1 MPDEVIAGSDKFGGG
16 ADAPPLFSLKQDEIK
31 LSCSGIGGELPLPL
45 WERVGVRG
53 YGLSIDL
60 NPSPGSH
67 LSMRSDLSH
76 KGRGEANPLTPIQSK
91 AITLECRGDGANR
104 FAP

>member
-1 MPDEVIAGSDKFGGG
+1 MSDEVIDEVITDPAQYSGS
-16 ADAPPLFSLKQDEIK
+16 ASALPLFVNGETR
-31 LSCSGIGGELPLPL
+31 LSCNGIGGELPLPL

-76 KGRGEANPLTPIQSK
+76 KGRGGLNPRTEAVQSK
-91 AITLECRGDGANR
+91 PGR
-104 FAP
+104 FN

>member
-1 MPDEVIAGSDKFGGG
+1 MSDEVIAGFDQYSGG
-16 ADAPPLFSLKQDEIK
+16 ARVPPLFVNGEIR
-31 LSCSGIGGELPLPL
+31 LSCNGIGGELPLPL

-67 LSMRSDLSH
+67 LSMRRSRSFASAFVFLTTAAKGGLCLSP
-76 KGRGEANPLTPIQSK
+76 KGRGEQNLRTEA
-91 AITLECRGDGANR
+91 
-104 FAP
+104 